1 MTYVIYT
8 ATFGAVVLLCL
19 GIGGLVQKTR
29 ELIDAVS
36 VKPNDLV
43 SIPVIGPFIAMVGTL
58 NEHPILD
65 DLRADL
71 EQKLIY
77 AGAPGGRMNA
87 GQFLA
92 CVELV
97 AVAVF
102 LVNFIGLSMT
112 VGLSVVAFIFSMIVG
127 GLMLAVGFAW
137 LDSVIED
144 RKKATSRQF
153 PYFLDLAVMSMEAG
167 ASFLETV
174 STYVKDNEGQ
184 EMADEFVVMLSEIS
198 LGKTI
203 EEALISL
210 DERLTSDGIKN
221 ALKALVQGERMG
233 TPLSQVL
240 RDQADAIRFIRSQ
253 AAERAAEEMKLQMQ
267 GPAMLL
273 LISVLLLILGPAIV
287 NVADNSMF

>member
-1 MTYVIYT
+1 MTWLIYAT
-8 ATFGAVVLLCL
+8 TFGAVFLLVLVTGYVILT
-19 GIGGLVQKTR
+19 TR
-29 ELIDAVS
+29 ELIENIE
-36 VKPNDLV
+36 VKPNDTVEL
-43 SIPVIGPFIAMVGTL
+43 PVIGPVIAALGQV
-58 NEHPILD
+58 NEHSWLD

-71 EQKLIY
+71 DQKLIY
-77 AGAPGGRMNA
+77 AGAPGGGMNS

-97 AVAVF
+97 ALGVF
-102 LVNFIGLSMT
+102 LFNFFGLTSALGPSIAAFVFALIIGSAIM
-112 VGLSVVAFIFSMIVG
+112 FI
-127 GLMLAVGFAW
+127 GFAW
-137 LDSVIED
+137 LDSVVAD
-144 RKKATSRQF
+144 RKKAISRQF

-184 EMADEFVVMLSEIS
+184 EMADEFVIMLSEIS

-203 EEALISL
+203 PEALVAL
-210 DERLTSDGIKN
+210 DERLTAEGVKN

-253 AAERAAEEMKLQMQ
+253 AAERAAEEMKIQMQ

-273 LISVLLLILGPAIV
+273 LISVLLLILGPAVV
-287 NVADNSMF
+287 NVADSSMF